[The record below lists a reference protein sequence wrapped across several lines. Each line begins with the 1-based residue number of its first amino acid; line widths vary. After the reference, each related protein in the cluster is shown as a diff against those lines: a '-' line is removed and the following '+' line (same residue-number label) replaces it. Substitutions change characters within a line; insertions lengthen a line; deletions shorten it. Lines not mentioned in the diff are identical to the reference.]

1 MVFNFNNRVHNNPGE
16 IFMIWRTQTKGEF
29 GKHHEYEAKSA
40 ESRKTTKEG
49 KVFVQPGVAVYHKS
63 GYSK

>member
-1 MVFNFNNRVHNNPGE
+1 
-16 IFMIWRTQTKGEF
+16 MIWRTQTKGEF